1 MSGLRV
7 TVRDRRGRWA
17 ATFSPAAVG
26 RWLLVV
32 GSMLAVVAAVATA
45 APGRPW
51 WPAAVVG
58 LLALGSAELPD
69 SPAPLLT
76 LGVAAS
82 WWVVAAPDPTGG
94 PVLVVAVAFLVFH
107 TTTAYAAQGPPGRA
121 ADRRLVR
128 GLVARTTPIG
138 AATLAVGVLAIAA
151 EGADVVPG
159 AVVVALLALAGLA
172 WVTTRLRPGSETG
185 RARVSRGAGDY

>member
-1 MSGLRV
+1 MSGLQV
-7 TVRDRRGRWA
+7 TVRDRRGRWV
-17 ATFSPAAVG
+17 ATLSPAAVG
-26 RWLLVV
+26 RWLTIV
-32 GSMLAVVAAVATA
+32 GSMLAVVAAIATA
-45 APGRPW
+45 APESPW
-51 WPAAVVG
+51 WPGAIVA

-82 WWVVAAPDPTGG
+82 WWVVAVPDPSGG

-107 TTTAYAAQGPPGRA
+107 TTTGYAAVGPPGRT
-121 ADRRLVR
+121 ADRRVVR
-128 GLVARTTPIG
+128 GVVSRTTPI
-138 AATLAVGVLAIAA
+138 AAASLAVGVLAVAA

-172 WVTTRLRPGSETG
+172 WLTTRQ
-185 RARVSRGAGDY
+185 

>member
-1 MSGLRV
+1 MSVLEV
-7 TVRDRRGRWA
+7 TVRDRRGRRVA
-17 ATFSPAAVG
+17 SLSPAAIG

-45 APGRPW
+45 APDAPW

-76 LGVAAS
+76 LGVAAA
-82 WWVVAAPDPTGG
+82 WWVAVVPDPAGG

-107 TTTAYAAQGPPGRA
+107 TTTAYAAVGPPRRA
-121 ADRRLVR
+121 ADRRVVR
-128 GLVARTTPIG
+128 GVVTRTTPIG
-138 AATLAVGVLAIAA
+138 AATLAVGVLAGAA

-172 WVTTRLRPGSETG
+172 RVTTRQ
-185 RARVSRGAGDY
+185 

>member
-1 MSGLRV
+1 MSGLEL
-7 TVRDRRGRWA
+7 TLRDRRGRWV
-17 ATFSPAAVG
+17 ATLSPAAVG
-26 RWLLVV
+26 RWLTIV
-32 GSMLAVVAAVATA
+32 GPMLAVVAAVATA
-45 APGRPW
+45 APDGPW
-51 WPAAVVG
+51 WPAVVVA

-82 WWVVAAPDPTGG
+82 WWVVVAPDPSGG

-107 TTTAYAAQGPPGRA
+107 TATGYAAVGPPGRT
-121 ADRRLVR
+121 ADRRVVR
-128 GLVARTTPIG
+128 GVVARTTPIG

-159 AVVVALLALAGLA
+159 AVVVALLALAALA
-172 WVTTRLRPGSETG
+172 RLTTRQ
-185 RARVSRGAGDY
+185 